1 MHELTELIRQDMK
14 PALGVTEP
22 GAIAFAAATARRH
35 TKGAVRQVKLRLN
48 SGMFKNAFTCG
59 IPGSSEVG
67 NAHAAALGVIGADP
81 DKGLECLDGVTP
93 EQAQQ
98 AKAMVEAG
106 QIDVEMAGITS
117 RIFIEAIVTAEEGE
131 AAVTIRDTHTN
142 IVRITENGRTAYE
155 KEAQEEGQAGG
166 LTEAKDSDLPLIH
179 RYTLAEL
186 HKYALTVPAEELS
199 FIREAFAMNMALCQ
213 AGLESPKTSYA
224 RYLLAENG
232 GRMISDDEQ
241 KTASLL
247 CNGAIEARVLGL
259 PEPAMSITG
268 SGAHGII
275 ATMPLYAAYKVKGY
289 PEEKLLR
296 AAALSYLICMYIK
309 EYSGR
314 LSAFCGCAIAAGTGM
329 ACGLVLLRDGST
341 EMMARTIN
349 NMASSITGMICDG
362 GNQGCA
368 MKGVVAVDAAW
379 RSADMAMEGVYIH
392 SVHGINGSTPE
403 QTMRNMGQ
411 IASPGMVG
419 TEKTIIEILEGK
431 SDFGRLE

>member
-106 QIDVEMAGITS
+106 QIDVEMAEITS

-142 IVRITENGRTAYE
+142 IVRITENGRTVYE

-166 LTEAKDSDLPLIH
+166 LTDAKDSELPLVH

-186 HKYALTVPAEELS
+186 HNYALTVPAEELS

-232 GRMISDDEQ
+232 GRIISDDEQ

-296 AAALSYLICMYIK
+296 ATALSYLICMYIK

-379 RSADMAMEGVYIH
+379 RSAAMAMEGVYIH

-431 SDFGRLE
+431 SDFGRRE